1 MATTRSRSAATTSKH
16 ADFREEITA
25 KIITALETGTAPWQ
39 QPWNG
44 AEGPQNG
51 VTHHLYSGINTV
63 ILSLAMMT
71 MDGDKKRD
79 PRWYTFRQ
87 VEQIALTTQERQAN
101 EKVLADN
108 SNSLVRPDRIHVRKG
123 ERGTKVLLWQPTVST
138 DENGKREITSVLQ
151 RTFTVFHASQIEG
164 IPDYVPPKLNIIEAH
179 EKAERIIETSGAKIN
194 FGGGEAFYKPI
205 EDYIQMPPKTDFKSM
220 EGYYS
225 TLLHELSHWTGG
237 EKRLNRVQ
245 RCGRFSADYAFEELI
260 AEMGSLFIASSAGI
274 PQSETE
280 FQNHASYIDGWLSN
294 LRNDNMYIFKA
305 AAEASKAAGYL
316 LRRAGMAGGSEEMT
330 EMTDGTQIDKADGDA
345 DGAGNQDGNQQE

>member
-1 MATTRSRSAATTSKH
+1 MSKT

-51 VTHHLYSGINTV
+51 ITKHQYSGINTV
-63 ILSLAMMT
+63 ILSLAMT

-87 VEQIALTTQERQAN
+87 VSQIALTTQERQAEEHQVN

-108 SNSLVRPDRIHVRKG
+108 SNSSVRSERIHVRKG
-123 ERGTKVLLWQPTVST
+123 ERGTKVLLWKPTIST

-179 EKAERIIETSGAKIN
+179 EKAEKIIANSGAKIA
-194 FGGGEAFYKPI
+194 FGGNEAFYSPSG
-205 EDYIQMPPKTDFKSM
+205 DYIQMPPKTDFKSM

-225 TLLHELSHWTGG
+225 TVFHELNHWTGG

-245 RCGRFSADYAFEELI
+245 RCGKFSSDYAFEELI
-260 AEMGSLFIASSAGI
+260 AEMGSLFVATSAGI

-316 LRRAGMAGGSEEMT
+316 LRRAGMAGTDEMNAA
-330 EMTDGTQIDKADGDA
+330 QSDKADDDA
-345 DGAGNQDGNQQE
+345 DGTGNQDGNQQE